1 MKLDTKMPA
10 ETITNLIDKYQ
21 EFLTLSYVTSRKD
34 PEEEPFI
41 SKYLARALLQKE
53 LDNLDNELPNE
64 SGQEK
69 SEFMES
75 LEVKHLVATYEHFM
89 TQIDT
94 IVRRDF
100 ADKKQSGKSYMIA
113 KLLEFNLAKN
123 YVETEEVETGE
134 RIFAKIVQEL
144 DTLSG
149 NDVSLYNPVLFNL
162 KMSCFLEL
170 VFVWSNRANYTKCH
184 SLLAS
189 VEQMYEM
196 YRVESKKNH
205 LVDRNEFAAV
215 EQGNQLISM
224 PFDPSEMLQLSS
236 ELKDSDRQ
244 QSVESLYTY
253 SLFFSAQIYG
263 KLDKKVQSAE
273 YCQLTLQRQ
282 IDEHSE
288 KVGNAGKGEKDE
300 QKQKATS
307 ERTFK
312 QQPVEKISFDPLE
325 WATVS

>member
-10 ETITNLIDKYQ
+10 ETITKLIDKYE

-64 SGQEK
+64 SGLDK
-69 SEFMES
+69 TEFMQS
-75 LEVKHLVATYEHFM
+75 LESKHQAETYDHFM
-89 TQIDT
+89 TQIDAT
-94 IVRRDF
+94 VRRDF
-100 ADKKQSGKSYMIA
+100 ADKKQSGKSFMIA
-113 KLLEFNLAKN
+113 KLFEFNLAKN

-134 RIFAKIVQEL
+134 RIFARIVQEL

-149 NDVSLYNPVLFNL
+149 DDVSYNPVLFNL

-205 LVDRNEFAAV
+205 LVDRNEFTSV
-215 EQGNQLISM
+215 EAGNQLISM

-236 ELKDSDRQ
+236 ELTDSDRQ

-253 SLFFSAQIYG
+253 SVFFLAQIYG
-263 KLDKKVQSAE
+263 KLDKKVQSAQ

-282 IDEHSE
+282 IDEHSQ
-288 KVGNAGKGEKDE
+288 KVGTTEKPDKDE
-300 QKQKATS
+300 QQKATN
-307 ERTFK
+307 RTFK